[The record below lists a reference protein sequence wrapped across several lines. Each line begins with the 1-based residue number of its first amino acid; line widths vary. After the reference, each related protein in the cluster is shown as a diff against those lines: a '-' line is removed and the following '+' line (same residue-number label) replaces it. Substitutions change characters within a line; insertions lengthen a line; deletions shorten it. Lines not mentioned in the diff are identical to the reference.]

1 MAERRQFCTFFL
13 DGLRFGVDV
22 QKVQE
27 VVPYQEMTRVPLAP
41 PTVRGL
47 LNLRGQIVTGIDLR
61 RRLGLTERPSGSLP
75 LNVVLRGEDS
85 PVSFLVD
92 EIGEVIEVDADAR
105 ERPPE
110 TLQGRVRELIQGV
123 YPLQEELL
131 LVLDT
136 ANTLDLNQDISRLG
150 PGPSPL
156 PLSPAG
162 RGEPSVP
169 PLPAGERGRGE
180 GRIST

>member
-1 MAERRQFCTFFL
+1 MGERRQFCTFFL

-41 PTVRGL
+41 PAVRGL

-61 RRLGLTERPSGSLP
+61 HRLDLPERAGDRLP
-75 LNVVLRGEDS
+75 VNVVLRGEDS

-92 EIGEVIEVDADAR
+92 EIGEVIEVPADAW

-110 TLQGRVRELIQGV
+110 TLRGGVRELIQGV
-123 YPLQEELL
+123 CPLPDDLL
-131 LVLDT
+131 LILDT
-136 ANTLDLNQDISRLG
+136 AKTLDLNQDRSR
-150 PGPSPL
+150 
-156 PLSPAG
+156 
-162 RGEPSVP
+162 
-169 PLPAGERGRGE
+169 
-180 GRIST
+180 

>member
-1 MAERRQFCTFFL
+1 MAPRQQFCTFFL

-61 RRLGLTERPSGSLP
+61 RRLELPDRPEGKLP
-75 LNVVLRGEDS
+75 INVVLRGGDS

-92 EIGEVIEVDADAR
+92 EIGEVIDVSADAC
-105 ERPPE
+105 EPPPD
-110 TLQGRVRELIQGV
+110 TLRGRARELIQGV
-123 YPLQEELL
+123 YPLADELL

-136 ANTLDLNQDISRLG
+136 AKTLELQAQSHR
-150 PGPSPL
+150 
-156 PLSPAG
+156 
-162 RGEPSVP
+162 
-169 PLPAGERGRGE
+169 
-180 GRIST
+180 

>member
-1 MAERRQFCTFFL
+1 MAQRRQFCSFFL

-61 RRLGLTERPSGSLP
+61 RRLGLPERPDGRLP
-75 LNVVLRGEDS
+75 MNVVLRGEDS

-92 EIGEVIEVDADAR
+92 DIGEVIEVAADAG
-105 ERPPE
+105 EPPPE
-110 TLQGRVRELIQGV
+110 TLLGRVRELIEGV
-123 YPLQEELL
+123 YPLPDELL

-136 ANTLDLNQDISRLG
+136 ARTLDLNPDPSR
-150 PGPSPL
+150 
-156 PLSPAG
+156 
-162 RGEPSVP
+162 
-169 PLPAGERGRGE
+169 
-180 GRIST
+180 

>member
-61 RRLGLTERPSGSLP
+61 RRLDLPDRPEGALP
-75 LNVVLRGEDS
+75 MNVVLRGEDP

-92 EIGEVIEVDADAR
+92 QVGEVLEVSAADA

-110 TLQGRVRELIQGV
+110 TLRGRVRELIQAV
-123 YPLQEELL
+123 YPLDGELL

-136 ANTLDLNQDISRLG
+136 ART
-150 PGPSPL
+150 
-156 PLSPAG
+156 
-162 RGEPSVP
+162 
-169 PLPAGERGRGE
+169 
-180 GRIST
+180 

>member
-1 MAERRQFCTFFL
+1 MAERRQFCSFFL

-22 QKVQE
+22 RKVQE

-61 RRLGLTERPSGSLP
+61 RRLDLPERPADRLP
-75 LNVVLRGEDS
+75 MNVVLRGEDS

-92 EIGEVIEVDADAR
+92 DIGEVIEVDADAC
-105 ERPPE
+105 EPTPD
-110 TLQGRVRELIQGV
+110 TLRGRVRELIQGV
-123 YPLQEELL
+123 YPLPDELL

-136 ANTLDLNQDISRLG
+136 DRTVNVTKGGHL
-150 PGPSPL
+150 
-156 PLSPAG
+156 
-162 RGEPSVP
+162 E
-169 PLPAGERGRGE
+169 E
-180 GRIST
+180 

>member
-1 MAERRQFCTFFL
+1 MAEHRQFCTFFL

-61 RRLGLTERPSGSLP
+61 RRLELP
-75 LNVVLRGEDS
+75 QGPAGTLPMNVVLRGEDS

-92 EIGEVIEVDADAR
+92 EIGEVIEVAAGAW
-105 ERPPE
+105 ERPPN
-110 TLQGRVRELIQGV
+110 TLQSWVRELILGV
-123 YPLQEELL
+123 YPLPDELL

-136 ANTLDLNQDISRLG
+136 AKTLDLNLETSR
-150 PGPSPL
+150 
-156 PLSPAG
+156 
-162 RGEPSVP
+162 
-169 PLPAGERGRGE
+169 
-180 GRIST
+180 

>member
-27 VVPYQEMTRVPLAP
+27 VVPFQEMTRVPLAP

-61 RRLGLTERPSGSLP
+61 RRLELPDGSAVSLP
-75 LNVVLRGEDS
+75 MNVVLRGEDS

-92 EIGEVIEVDADAR
+92 EIGEVIEVAADDC
-105 ERPPE
+105 EHPPV
-110 TLQGRVRELIQGV
+110 TLQARVRELIQEV
-123 YPLQEELL
+123 YPLPEGLL

-136 ANTLDLNQDISRLG
+136 AKTLDLNLTR
-150 PGPSPL
+150 PG
-156 PLSPAG
+156 
-162 RGEPSVP
+162 
-169 PLPAGERGRGE
+169 
-180 GRIST
+180 

>member
-41 PTVRGL
+41 DTVRGL

-61 RRLGLTERPSGSLP
+61 KRLDLGERPSGVLP
-75 LNVVLRGEDS
+75 MNVVLRGEDS

-92 EIGEVIEVDADAR
+92 TIGEVIEVAADAW

-110 TLQGRVRELIQGV
+110 TLHGRVRELIQGV
-123 YPLQEELL
+123 CPLQDELL
-131 LVLDT
+131 LILDT
-136 ANTLDLNQDISRLG
+136 AKTLDLQK
-150 PGPSPL
+150 
-156 PLSPAG
+156 
-162 RGEPSVP
+162 
-169 PLPAGERGRGE
+169 
-180 GRIST
+180 

>member
-41 PTVRGL
+41 SMVQGL

-61 RRLGLTERPSGSLP
+61 RRLELAERPTGSLP
-75 LNVVLRGEDS
+75 MNVVLRAEDS

-92 EIGEVIEVDADAR
+92 EIGEVIEVAADAW

-136 ANTLDLNQDISRLG
+136 AKTLDLNQDTSR
-150 PGPSPL
+150 
-156 PLSPAG
+156 
-162 RGEPSVP
+162 
-169 PLPAGERGRGE
+169 
-180 GRIST
+180 

>member
-41 PTVRGL
+41 ATVRGL

-61 RRLGLTERPSGSLP
+61 RRLELPERVAPGLPM
-75 LNVVLRGEDS
+75 NVVLRGEDS

-92 EIGEVIEVDADAR
+92 EIGEVMEVADAWQ
-105 ERPPE
+105 RPPE

-123 YPLQEELL
+123 CPLQDELL

-136 ANTLDLNQDISRLG
+136 AKILDLQQDVSR
-150 PGPSPL
+150 
-156 PLSPAG
+156 
-162 RGEPSVP
+162 
-169 PLPAGERGRGE
+169 
-180 GRIST
+180 

>member
-1 MAERRQFCTFFL
+1 MAQRRQFCTFFL

-61 RRLGLTERPSGSLP
+61 RRLDLPDTSPGHRPM
-75 LNVVLRGEDS
+75 NVVLRGEDS

-92 EIGEVIEVDADAR
+92 DVGEVIEADADGW
-105 ERPPE
+105 ERPPD
-110 TLQGRVRELIQGV
+110 TLQGRVRELIREV
-123 YPLQEELL
+123 
-131 LVLDT
+131 
-136 ANTLDLNQDISRLG
+136 
-150 PGPSPL
+150 
-156 PLSPAG
+156 
-162 RGEPSVP
+162 
-169 PLPAGERGRGE
+169 
-180 GRIST
+180 

>member
-27 VVPYQEMTRVPLAP
+27 VVPFQEMTRVPLAP
-41 PTVRGL
+41 ATVRGL

-61 RRLGLTERPSGSLP
+61 RRLELAERPGGRLP
-75 LNVVLRGEDS
+75 MNVVLRGEDS

-92 EIGEVIEVDADAR
+92 EIGEVIEVAADAW

-110 TLQGRVRELIQGV
+110 TLRGRVRELIQGV

-136 ANTLDLNQDISRLG
+136 AKTLDLNQDTSR
-150 PGPSPL
+150 
-156 PLSPAG
+156 
-162 RGEPSVP
+162 
-169 PLPAGERGRGE
+169 
-180 GRIST
+180 

>member
-1 MAERRQFCTFFL
+1 MAQQQQFCTFFL

-41 PTVRGL
+41 LTVAGL
-47 LNLRGQIVTGIDLR
+47 LNLRGQIVTGINLR
-61 RRLGLTERPSGSLP
+61 RRLELP
-75 LNVVLRGEDS
+75 EPALGTLPVNVVLRGEDS

-92 EIGEVIEVDADAR
+92 EIGEVIEVAADAW

-110 TLQGRVRELIQGV
+110 TLQGRVRELILGV
-123 YPLQEELL
+123 YPLQDELL

-136 ANTLDLNQDISRLG
+136 VKTLDLQK
-150 PGPSPL
+150 
-156 PLSPAG
+156 
-162 RGEPSVP
+162 
-169 PLPAGERGRGE
+169 
-180 GRIST
+180 

>member
-1 MAERRQFCTFFL
+1 MAQRRQFCTFFL

-27 VVPYQEMTRVPLAP
+27 VVPYQAMTRVPLAP
-41 PTVRGL
+41 PTVQGL

-61 RRLGLTERPSGSLP
+61 RRLELAERPADRLP
-75 LNVVLRGEDS
+75 MNVVLRDEDN

-92 EIGEVIEVDADAR
+92 EIGEVLDVAVEAC

-110 TLQGRVRELIQGV
+110 TLQGRVRELIEAV
-123 YPLQEELL
+123 YPLEDELL

-136 ANTLDLNQDISRLG
+136 AKTLDLPVSSSR
-150 PGPSPL
+150 
-156 PLSPAG
+156 
-162 RGEPSVP
+162 
-169 PLPAGERGRGE
+169 
-180 GRIST
+180 

>member
-41 PTVRGL
+41 DTVRGL

-61 RRLGLTERPSGSLP
+61 KRLDLGERPSGDLP
-75 LNVVLRGEDS
+75 MNVVLRGEDS

-92 EIGEVIEVDADAR
+92 TIGEVIEVAADAW

-110 TLQGRVRELIQGV
+110 TLHGRVRELIQGV
-123 YPLQEELL
+123 CPLQDELL
-131 LVLDT
+131 LILDT
-136 ANTLDLNQDISRLG
+136 AKTLDLQK
-150 PGPSPL
+150 
-156 PLSPAG
+156 
-162 RGEPSVP
+162 
-169 PLPAGERGRGE
+169 
-180 GRIST
+180 

>member
-1 MAERRQFCTFFL
+1 MAARQQFCTFFL

-41 PTVRGL
+41 PTIRGL

-61 RRLGLTERPSGSLP
+61 RRLELAERPADRLP
-75 LNVVLRGEDS
+75 MNVVLRGEDS

-92 EIGEVIEVDADAR
+92 EIGEVIEVSAEDG
-105 ERPPE
+105 EPPPD
-110 TLQGRVRELIQGV
+110 TLRGRARELIQEV
-123 YPLQEELL
+123 YPLPDELL

-136 ANTLDLNQDISRLG
+136 AKTLDLNAHAPR
-150 PGPSPL
+150 
-156 PLSPAG
+156 
-162 RGEPSVP
+162 
-169 PLPAGERGRGE
+169 
-180 GRIST
+180 

>member
-13 DGLRFGVDV
+13 DGLHFGVDV

-61 RRLGLTERPSGSLP
+61 RRLALAERPAGRLP
-75 LNVVLRGEDS
+75 MNVVLRGEDS

-92 EIGEVIEVDADAR
+92 DIGEVIEVAADAW

-110 TLQGRVRELIQGV
+110 TLPGPVRELIQGV

-136 ANTLDLNQDISRLG
+136 ARTLDLNQDTSR
-150 PGPSPL
+150 
-156 PLSPAG
+156 
-162 RGEPSVP
+162 
-169 PLPAGERGRGE
+169 
-180 GRIST
+180 

>member
-1 MAERRQFCTFFL
+1 MVERQQFCTFFL

-22 QKVQE
+22 QQVQE

-61 RRLGLTERPSGSLP
+61 RRLDLP
-75 LNVVLRGEDS
+75 DRTAECLPMNVVLRGEDS

-92 EIGEVIEVDADAR
+92 EIGEVIEVAAGAW
-105 ERPPE
+105 ERPPN
-110 TLQGRVRELIQGV
+110 TLQSWVRELIRGV

-131 LVLDT
+131 LILDT
-136 ANTLDLNQDISRLG
+136 AKALDLH
-150 PGPSPL
+150 
-156 PLSPAG
+156 
-162 RGEPSVP
+162 
-169 PLPAGERGRGE
+169 
-180 GRIST
+180 

>member
-1 MAERRQFCTFFL
+1 MAERTQFCTFFL

-47 LNLRGQIVTGIDLR
+47 LNLRGQIVTGIDLH
-61 RRLGLTERPSGSLP
+61 RRLELAERPAESLP
-75 LNVVLRGEDS
+75 MNVVLRDEDS

-92 EIGEVIEVDADAR
+92 EIGEVIEVAADAW
-105 ERPPE
+105 ERPPD

-123 YPLQEELL
+123 YPLPDELL

-136 ANTLDLNQDISRLG
+136 AKTLDLNLDTSR
-150 PGPSPL
+150 
-156 PLSPAG
+156 
-162 RGEPSVP
+162 
-169 PLPAGERGRGE
+169 
-180 GRIST
+180 

>member
-1 MAERRQFCTFFL
+1 MAQQQQFCTFFL

-41 PTVRGL
+41 LTVAGL
-47 LNLRGQIVTGIDLR
+47 LNLRGQIVTGINLR
-61 RRLGLTERPSGSLP
+61 RRLELP
-75 LNVVLRGEDS
+75 EPALGTLPVNVVLRGEDS

-92 EIGEVIEVDADAR
+92 DVGEVIEVAADSC
-105 ERPPE
+105 ERPPD

-123 YPLQEELL
+123 YPLPDELL

-136 ANTLDLNQDISRLG
+136 AKTLDLNLDTSR
-150 PGPSPL
+150 
-156 PLSPAG
+156 
-162 RGEPSVP
+162 
-169 PLPAGERGRGE
+169 
-180 GRIST
+180 